1 MNLDYVSMLII
12 IMVLGFLYRRF
23 MDKYDNEELQNYEKI
38 KKYLLNDSSI
48 AKSKKPVLWI
58 HIPYELNSRSWDS
71 FYSRTN
77 TNLNLPFINL
87 TIQSIIDQCGK
98 SFKICLID
106 DLSFK
111 NLIPGWNVDLNRVGS
126 PIKEKIRYL
135 AILKLLHNYGG
146 LYLPKSFLCLKDLI
160 HLHNSNL
167 SDCDSYILENTNKIH
182 TNNQLSFFPDPNFIG
197 CKKNSDTIEK
207 LILDIEMLVSKD
219 QSDESYFLGEINKNC
234 YKYIN
239 SHEMKLIDG
248 KNIGIKDKDNN
259 QILLETLFS
268 KRFNNFSSNMSGL
281 YIDYD
286 ELLKRTNFNWF
297 CKLNKQEVIDC
308 DNTLGN
314 LFKMNV

>member
-87 TIQSIIDQCGK
+87 TIQSVIEQCGK

-111 NLIPGWNVDLNRVGS
+111 NLNSALVLYFW
-126 PIKEKIRYL
+126 
-135 AILKLLHNYGG
+135 ILFFIVCLFQ
-146 LYLPKSFLCLKDLI
+146 SFI
-160 HLHNSNL
+160 S
-167 SDCDSYILENTNKIH
+167 T
-182 TNNQLSFFPDPNFIG
+182 
-197 CKKNSDTIEK
+197 
-207 LILDIEMLVSKD
+207 
-219 QSDESYFLGEINKNC
+219 SYFDQA
-234 YKYIN
+234 
-239 SHEMKLIDG
+239 SFQVAQP
-248 KNIGIKDKDNN
+248 
-259 QILLETLFS
+259 QI
-268 KRFNNFSSNMSGL
+268 
-281 YIDYD
+281 I
-286 ELLKRTNFNWF
+286 
-297 CKLNKQEVIDC
+297 
-308 DNTLGN
+308 
-314 LFKMNV
+314 